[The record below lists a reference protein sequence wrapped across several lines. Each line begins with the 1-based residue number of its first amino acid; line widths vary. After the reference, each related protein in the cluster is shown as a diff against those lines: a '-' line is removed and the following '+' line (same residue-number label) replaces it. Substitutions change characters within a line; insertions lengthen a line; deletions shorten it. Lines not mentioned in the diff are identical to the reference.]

1 MYKTADGHEVMYGRI
16 RCLLARGSA
25 GKREVVAVLQ
35 HIKLAKSLSGSPFSA
50 AGYKRLCWAFATE
63 DAEWPIVEAVTVDR
77 LLRIVH
83 VVPDVELLD
92 GSRRAADQRADVS
105 DALRDQFFLVNKLFK
120 STTPAQQQSL
130 RSELKVL

>member
-1 MYKTADGHEVMYGRI
+1 M
-16 RCLLARGSA
+16 
-25 GKREVVAVLQ
+25 
-35 HIKLAKSLSGSPFSA
+35 
-50 AGYKRLCWAFATE
+50 
-63 DAEWPIVEAVTVDR
+63 EAVTVDR